1 MKNRRIV
8 ALAVAA
14 IIFAFAQSTPI
25 YALPSDPI
33 VPTGVEESISA
44 HRWQSTNIVI
54 PSIYNSGRKIFASLF
69 ISPKDNTTTTQ
80 GTLYLEMKVGGRWEE
95 AKSWTIDEVGKVNV
109 TKTYRG
115 NVGITYRTRVVVRT
129 GLDNIDV
136 ASSEV
141 TL

>member
-1 MKNRRIV
+1 MKNRKV
-8 ALAVAA
+8 TVLALVVL
-14 IIFAFAQSTPI
+14 IFTFAQGTPV
-25 YALPSDPI
+25 YALPADYTVPI
-33 VPTGVEESISA
+33 AVVESINS

-54 PSIYNSGRKIFASLF
+54 PSIQCSGRKIYSSLF
-69 ISPKDNTTTTQ
+69 ISPKENTTTTQ
-80 GTLYLEMKVGGRWEE
+80 GTLYLEMKVGGSWEE
-95 AKSWTIDEVGKVNV
+95 VKSWPIDEVGKVNV

-115 NVGITYRTRVVVRT
+115 NIGVTYRTRVVVRT